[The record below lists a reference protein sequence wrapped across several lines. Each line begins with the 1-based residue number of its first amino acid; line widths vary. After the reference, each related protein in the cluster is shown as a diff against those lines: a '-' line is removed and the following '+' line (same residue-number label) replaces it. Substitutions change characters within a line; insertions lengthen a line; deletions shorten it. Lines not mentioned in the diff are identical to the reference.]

1 MVIADPQVHEELF
14 KAANAVESKS
24 STNNDVIIDKLSVTN
39 ASMAGFGNPSMLRTS
54 VAFVKQEDL
63 QSSEDDI
70 PAVIEEVADDGDMC
84 VPDDK
89 EKYLAMQNK
98 TLIEM
103 VENLQDKL
111 SKQTS
116 AQDKVNY

>member
-1 MVIADPQVHEELF
+1 
-14 KAANAVESKS
+14 
-24 STNNDVIIDKLSVTN
+24 
-39 ASMAGFGNPSMLRTS
+39 MAGFGNPSMLRTS

-103 VENLQDKL
+103 VENL
-111 SKQTS
+111 
-116 AQDKVNY
+116 